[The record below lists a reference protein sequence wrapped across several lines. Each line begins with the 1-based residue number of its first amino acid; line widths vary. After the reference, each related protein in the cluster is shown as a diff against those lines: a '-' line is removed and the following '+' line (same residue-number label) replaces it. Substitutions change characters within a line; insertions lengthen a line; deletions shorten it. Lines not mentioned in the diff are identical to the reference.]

1 MSSTRPGY
9 PSRDLPWSA
18 KLRNLREDGGKAKKY
33 MGDWQT
39 AWPMT
44 QDLMG
49 SDSTDV
55 SARREDLSQCSFEI
69 AGVLWRATPVF
80 ESYWRFAQARQEIYH
95 RRVRGWELMATDDI
109 LSTYKFTNAYRA
121 ADRVSQFLIREV
133 IYGGDQ
139 STENLFFRILL
150 FKIFNKI
157 ETWELLVAALGDLVW
172 SPAIIPAIS
181 AVLGDALHRE
191 ERIYSAAYIM
201 PSGGGRYPRKHDAHL
216 ALLQKMM
223 EERLFLRVQHSRT
236 MEEAFSLLRAQPM
249 LGDFLA
255 YQFVTDIN
263 YSDLCDFS
271 EQEFVVPG
279 PGARD
284 GIRKC
289 FPDLPLRFAS
299 EAIKAVCRVQ
309 NEEFVKRSLDFR
321 DLWGR
326 PLQLID
332 CQNLFCEVDKYA
344 RIAHPDIQ
352 GLSGRTRIKQQYRP
366 RGPLPQP
373 FFPPKWKLEL
383 GESS

>member
-1 MSSTRPGY
+1 
-9 PSRDLPWSA
+9 
-18 KLRNLREDGGKAKKY
+18 
-33 MGDWQT
+33 MGDWKT

-44 QDLMG
+44 HDVNDI
-49 SDSTDV
+49 DSANPPT
-55 SARREDLSQCSFEI
+55 RCEKFFEGSFEI
-69 AGVLWRATPVF
+69 AGVAWRTTPVF
-80 ESYWRFAQARQEIYH
+80 DTYWRFAQARQELYH
-95 RRVRGWELMATDDI
+95 QRVHGWTLVSSNDDI

-133 IYGGDQ
+133 IYNGAR
-139 STENLFFRILL
+139 SSETLFFRILL

-157 ETWELLVAALGDLVW
+157 ETWELLVGALGDLFW
-172 SPAIIPAIS
+172 SSDIIRAIS
-181 AVLGDALHRE
+181 EVLNQSLSRG

-201 PSGGGRYPRKHDAHL
+201 PSGGGKYSRKHEAHL
-216 ALLQKMM
+216 MLLQKMM
-223 EERLFLRVQHSRT
+223 EERLYAQIEDSLS
-236 MEEAFSLLRAQPM
+236 MEEAFLLLRAQPM

-279 PGARD
+279 PGSRD

-289 FPDLPLRFAS
+289 FPDLPMSLAPK
-299 EAIKAVCRVQ
+299 AIKAVCLAQ
-309 NEEFVKRSLDFR
+309 NQEFAKRELRFR

-344 RIAHPDIQ
+344 RIAHPDIE
-352 GLSGRTRIKQQYRP
+352 GMSGRTRIKQQYRP
-366 RGPLPQP
+366 KGPIAEP
-373 FFPPKWKLEL
+373 FFPPKWKLQL
-383 GESS
+383 AT